1 MRSQG
6 RGAMMRKGVHVSKL
20 MALMLRHR
28 PEEFGIEVDR
38 FGFAD
43 LQAVLAALQA
53 RDASLA
59 MADIESVVY
68 EGEKPRFEIVD
79 GRIRARYGH
88 SFSIELGIDP
98 SEPPEF
104 LYKGIDPSE
113 EQRVLSEG
121 MAPFDRDYVHLS
133 FDADVAA
140 QLASRPGRRGSV
152 IRIDARRA
160 HEAGFHFYDCGP
172 TILTKHIPAEY
183 VALASSGGSSS
194 DSVPS
199 QPAGVASPPEGP
211 VTYGRR
217 RRFSSGR

>member
-1 MRSQG
+1 
-6 RGAMMRKGVHVSKL
+6 MMRKGVHVSKL

-28 PEEFGIEVDR
+28 PDEFGIEVDR

-43 LQAVLAALQA
+43 LQAVLSALQA
-53 RDASLA
+53 RDASLV

-68 EGEKPRFEIVD
+68 DGEKPRFEIVAD
-79 GRIRARYGH
+79 RIRARYGH

-98 SEPPEF
+98 AEPPEF
-104 LYKGIDPSE
+104 LYKGVDPSE
-113 EQRVLSEG
+113 ESRVLSEG
-121 MAPFDRDYVHLS
+121 MVPFDRDYVHLS

-160 HEAGFHFYDCGP
+160 HEAGILFYDCGP
-172 TILTKHIPAEY
+172 TVLTKSIPAEY
-183 VALASSGGSSS
+183 LALESAGGLPGT
-194 DSVPS
+194 VS
-199 QPAGVASPPEGP
+199 QTETTGAIPPEQGS
-211 VTYGRR
+211 VTYGRK

>member
-1 MRSQG
+1 
-6 RGAMMRKGVHVSKL
+6 MMRKGVHVSKL

-28 PEEFGIEVDR
+28 PEEFGVEVDR

-43 LQAVLAALQA
+43 LQVVLSALQA
-53 RDASLA
+53 RDASLT
-59 MADIESVVY
+59 MADIEAVVY
-68 EGEKPRFEIVD
+68 DGEKPRFEIVAD
-79 GRIRARYGH
+79 RIRARYGH

-104 LYKGIDPSE
+104 LYKGVDSSE
-113 EQRVLSEG
+113 EQRTLAEG

-160 HEAGFHFYDCGP
+160 HEAGILFYDCGP

-183 VALASSGGSSS
+183 LVLESAGGLPTAASQSETPGGT
-194 DSVPS
+194 P
-199 QPAGVASPPEGP
+199 PAQGA
-211 VTYGRR
+211 VTYGRG